1 MSGESEPVAD
11 IDIDS
16 DMTYIDL
23 DINRE
28 RRTYIDMETATY
40 SDIDSVNNNDTAND
54 DTDNNDTDNNDPND
68 ADNNDTVLDDNND
81 VLTDLKIGIS
91 FESQKVA
98 EKSIR
103 KWMDVNLVPLIRAS
117 KHIGT
122 LSQSFASVIYMFHSD
137 NFGAKYRSLYLQ
149 GNFGST
155 WTLTL
160 AYTYKE
166 TYNLNHILVDLNLR
180 T

>member
-54 DTDNNDTDNNDPND
+54 DTDNNDTDNNDTDNNDTDNNDTENNDTDNNDPND

-81 VLTDLKIGIS
+81 VLTNLKIGIS

-149 GNFGST
+149 GNFG
-155 WTLTL
+155 LT
-160 AYTYKE
+160 
-166 TYNLNHILVDLNLR
+166 
-180 T
+180 

>member
-54 DTDNNDTDNNDPND
+54 DTDNNDTDNNDT
-68 ADNNDTVLDDNND
+68 DNNTQ
-81 VLTDLKIGIS
+81 TT
-91 FESQKVA
+91 
-98 EKSIR
+98 
-103 KWMDVNLVPLIRAS
+103 MTLITMTPMTL
-117 KHIGT
+117 ITMT
-122 LSQSFASVIYMFHSD
+122 LS
-137 NFGAKYRSLYLQ
+137 
-149 GNFGST
+149 
-155 WTLTL
+155 LTI
-160 AYTYKE
+160 TM
-166 TYNLNHILVDLNLR
+166 TS
-180 T
+180 